1 MKHSRGF
8 GSEPLISLLTDFG
21 LKDPFVG
28 EMKAIILSICP
39 SARIVDITHEVEKFN
54 IRSGSF
60 LLAGAVRY
68 FPSGTVH
75 LAVVDPGVGSK
86 RRPIV
91 VQSPRSLFV
100 GPDNGLLIPAAQAEG
115 ETRVFEL
122 KNRKLTLEEVSTTF
136 HGRDIFAPAAAH
148 LACGFPVNEVGPEIT
163 DYVKPC
169 LLEPKYAGDSAKCEI
184 VYVDSFGN
192 LITNLPSTR
201 LAEMNLHVGTRLRL
215 TVGNRKVNARLV
227 RTYSDLKKG
236 EVGVLE
242 GSHGFVEIAA
252 YERSVARF
260 LRARSSS
267 TVRFYGV
274 KAGR

>member
-1 MKHSRGF
+1 LEHKRGF
-8 GSEPLISLLTDFG
+8 ASEPLISLLTDFG

-28 EMKAIILSICP
+28 EMKGVILSICP

-60 LLAGAVRY
+60 LLAEAAPY

-75 LAVVDPGVGSK
+75 VAVVDPGVGSQ

-100 GPDNGLLIPAAQAEG
+100 GPDNGLLIPAALAEG
-115 ETRVFEL
+115 AMRVFVL
-122 KNRKLTLEEVSTTF
+122 KNRKLTREEVSTTF
-136 HGRDIFAPAAAH
+136 HARDIFAPAAAH
-148 LACGFPVNEVGPEIT
+148 LACGFPVNEVGPEIA
-163 DYVKPC
+163 DYVKLSLP
-169 LLEPKYAGDSAKCEI
+169 EPEFVGESAKCEV

-201 LAEMNLHVGTRLRL
+201 LAAMNLAIGTRLRL
-215 TVGNRKVNARLV
+215 SVGSRKVNARIV
-227 RTYSDLKKG
+227 RAYSDLKKG

-252 YERSVARF
+252 YERSAARF

-267 TVRFYGV
+267 TVRFYDV
-274 KAGR
+274 KAGL